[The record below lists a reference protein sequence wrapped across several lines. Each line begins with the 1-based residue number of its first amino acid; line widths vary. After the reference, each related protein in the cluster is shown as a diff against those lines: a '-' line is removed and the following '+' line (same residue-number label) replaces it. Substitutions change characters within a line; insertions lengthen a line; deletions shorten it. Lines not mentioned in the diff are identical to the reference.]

1 MPLPF
6 LQDILV
12 IAATDRELAPA
23 EGWRTLACGVGPVD
37 AAAATAAAIAVSR
50 PRVILH
56 VGIAG
61 ARRESGLVP
70 PAVVVGTASIYC
82 DLDVPERFAPH
93 RLTAPRALVD
103 AARRAAPTA
112 SGQVIGTSG
121 HVGRTVDCAVEAMEG
136 FAVLRAAAL
145 AGVPAIE
152 VRVISNDIEEADR
165 GRWQFDAAF
174 AALHAVTPALVR
186 EVAACAL

>member
-1 MPLPF
+1 
-6 LQDILV
+6 
-12 IAATDRELAPA
+12 
-23 EGWRTLACGVGPVD
+23 
-37 AAAATAAAIAVSR
+37 
-50 PRVILH
+50 
-56 VGIAG
+56 
-61 ARRESGLVP
+61 
-70 PAVVVGTASIYC
+70 
-82 DLDVPERFAPH
+82 
-93 RLTAPRALVD
+93 LVD

-174 AALHAVTPALVR
+174 DALHAVTPALVR